1 MSNDVLKPSHDTALG
16 RFDCLDTADQC
27 RALGLQIGDTIE
39 GRESYPGGWHQARLT
54 LLWMGDDVAVWR
66 VMERNSDN
74 PTWTEPREDA
84 DWDLSCRVWRKVPAS
99 AAKEG

>member
-16 RFDCLDTADQC
+16 RFDCLAAAEQC
-27 RALGLQIGDTIE
+27 RSLGLRVGDTIE

-74 PTWTEPREDA
+74 PTWSEPHEGA
-84 DWDLSCRVWRKVPAS
+84 DWDLSCRRWRRVPAS